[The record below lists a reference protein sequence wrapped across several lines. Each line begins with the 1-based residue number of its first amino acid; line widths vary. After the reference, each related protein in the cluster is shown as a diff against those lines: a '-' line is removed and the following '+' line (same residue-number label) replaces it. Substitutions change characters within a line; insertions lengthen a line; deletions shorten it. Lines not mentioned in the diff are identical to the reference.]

1 MQKLNIQKQKMNK
14 NKVFTR
20 TCIVTALFALLKT
33 KKFENISI
41 SEIVNKAGVSRMG
54 FYRNYESKENIIEQY
69 ILEIFIDTVT
79 EIESNRD
86 LDFNIQKVIT
96 TTLLHFQ
103 KHSKEIKLLLD
114 KKLNALLYSCYEK
127 CFYYL
132 YKTTNPTQI
141 RLYSTRMFIGEIY
154 NLEMAWIETGM
165 KETPEQL
172 AKMYYRILKK
182 RAKTDENL

>member
-14 NKVFTR
+14 NKIFTR
-20 TCIVTALFALLKT
+20 TCIVTALFSLLKT
-33 KKFENISI
+33 KKFEEISI
-41 SEIVNKAGVSRMG
+41 SEIVKKAGVSRMG

-69 ILEIFIDTVT
+69 ILENFIDTVT
-79 EIESNRD
+79 ALESNGHLHFD
-86 LDFNIQKVIT
+86 TQSMIK
-96 TTLLHFQ
+96 TTLIHFQ
-103 KHSKEIKLLLD
+103 KHAEEIKLLLD
-114 KKLNALLYSCYEK
+114 KKLNALLYFCYEK

-132 YKTTNPTQI
+132 YNTTRPSRI

-172 AKMYYRILKK
+172 AKMYSRILKL
-182 RAKTDENL
+182 RAKDN